1 MFKVIVAGSRSFNNY
16 DLLKKT
22 LDYLLQNKLPNVE
35 IVSGGARGADKLGE
49 RYAAEN
55 NLKIKQFIP
64 DWDAY
69 GKSAGYRRNVE
80 MAKYSDACVC
90 FWDGMSRG
98 TNHMIDI
105 AKKEGIKL
113 KIIYY
118 KDNSI

>member
-118 KDNSI
+118 KENNI